1 MCNQMVHSERDARER
16 EAAKDTPIY
25 EEACHDAGFRPE
37 NN

>member
-1 MCNQMVHSERDARER
+1 MCSLQDHSARSTRER

-25 EEACHDAGFRPE
+25 EQACGAAGFRPE